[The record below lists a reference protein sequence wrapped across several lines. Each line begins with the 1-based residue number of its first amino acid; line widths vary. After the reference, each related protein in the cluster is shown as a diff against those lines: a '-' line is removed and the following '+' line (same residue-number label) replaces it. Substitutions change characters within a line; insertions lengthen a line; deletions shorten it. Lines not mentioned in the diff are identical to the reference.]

1 LKVPAS
7 ARTGRRNPVTVAVAG
22 LTVIVLGM
30 LTALSLPDLPLIGD
44 GTQYT
49 AHFAEAA
56 GLQTDDAVRVAG
68 VKVGRISGI
77 ALDGDKVAVSFRVK
91 NVWLGDRTAA
101 VIKLETLLG
110 KKYLALEP
118 AGSGVLDPAAP
129 IPRERT
135 TTPYELTDAFQ
146 DLATTVNDVDTQQ
159 LAKSFEAISGTF
171 ENTPADVKGALS
183 GLSRLS
189 GTVSRRDEQL
199 ARLLGNTA
207 RISDT
212 LAARDAQLARLMSDG
227 NELLGEI
234 VRRKQVI
241 SSLLTASTELGREL
255 RGLVSDNDAQLD
267 PVLTQLDRLTG
278 LLQRN
283 QDSLAEGIRRFAPF
297 VRIFTNGAGN
307 GRWIDGY
314 LCGLVLPSIGPVNE
328 TGCNDK

>member
-1 LKVPAS
+1 MPAS
-7 ARTGRRNPVTVAVAG
+7 TRNGPRNPVTVAVAG
-22 LTVIVLGM
+22 LTVIILGI
-30 LTALSLPDLPLIGD
+30 LTALSLPDLPLVGD
-44 GTQYT
+44 GTRYT
-49 AHFAEAA
+49 AEFAEAA
-56 GLQTDDAVRVAG
+56 GLRADDAVRVAG
-68 VKVGRISGI
+68 VKVGRVSAIT
-77 ALDGDKVAVSFRVK
+77 LDGDKVAVSFRVK
-91 NVWLGDRTAA
+91 NVWLGDRTSA

-110 KKYLALEP
+110 KKFLALEP
-118 AGSGVLDPAAP
+118 AGGDVLDPASP

-159 LAKSFEAISGTF
+159 LAKSFETISGTF
-171 ENTPADVKGALS
+171 QNTPAEVKGALS

-199 ARLLGNTA
+199 AKLLGNTA

-212 LAARDAQLARLMSDG
+212 LAARDSQLVRLMSDG
-227 NELLGEI
+227 NELLDEI
-234 VRRKQVI
+234 VRRKQAI
-241 SSLLTASTELGREL
+241 GSLLDAATELGREL
-255 RGLVSDNDAQLD
+255 RGLVEDNNTQLD
-267 PVLTQLDRLTG
+267 PVLTQLDRLTA

-314 LCGLVLPSIGPVNE
+314 LCGLVLPSLGPVNE
-328 TGCNDK
+328 TGCH